1 MRLAAALFT
10 FVCLAAC
17 SMSPTGLQNPLARSE
32 DGWQQQQAELDA
44 DAIVQGM
51 ARAQQQAPE
60 LARSAR

>member
-1 MRLAAALFT
+1 MRVAAALFT
-10 FVCLAAC
+10 FVCLSAC
-17 SMSPTGLQNPLARSE
+17 SMSPTGSGNPLAQYE
-32 DGWQQQQAELDA
+32 DGWRQHQAELDA